1 VERSQR
7 RARRAGRTSADHRH
21 RASSR
26 GGGRPGWDRRGRS
39 RPGHLRRLACA
50 DGCALVFPPS
60 PL

>member
-50 DGCALVFPPS
+50 
-60 PL
+60 